1 MYLSCHECFS
11 LFCKSSP
18 ERRMA
23 LLLMTFQI
31 NQQPDSCR
39 VKCFPYLIYSRWSL
53 APSQTKHIMFSPR
66 IYVSSPIKLCSFTSK
81 VLEYPQ
87 DGIWLVTESYRAC
100 NDEEI
105 SLKKGQHVEVLVKT
119 HGSSRWR
126 VRVVNN
132 DGTVP
137 AEGWVPYTSLRKVDD
152 RENRRKR
159 NSDISHSSSEGKK
172 LSILILL
179 VALL

>member
-1 MYLSCHECFS
+1 
-11 LFCKSSP
+11 
-18 ERRMA
+18 
-23 LLLMTFQI
+23 
-31 NQQPDSCR
+31 
-39 VKCFPYLIYSRWSL
+39 
-53 APSQTKHIMFSPR
+53 MFSPR
-66 IYVSSPIKLCSFTSK
+66 IYVCSPIKLCSFSSK
-81 VLEYPQ
+81 VLEYAQ
-87 DGIWLVTESYRAC
+87 DGVWLVTESYKAC

-137 AEGWVPYTSLRKVDD
+137 AEGWVPYTALRKADD

-159 NSDISHSSSEGKK
+159 NSDISHSSSEGKLSFVLNITFTK
-172 LSILILL
+172 LNNLGAELVRTGKTFKIKVGVTKHLSLL
-179 VALL
+179 PIWMFW